1 MCPRACLLTP
11 TNVGLEWKVSR
22 SIGRYKFL
30 FSVWLGER
38 GEKKNDR
45 ILQVV
50 ISIWPGQGKEVLK
63 FLQVFI

>member
-1 MCPRACLLTP
+1 MCPRVCLLAP

-22 SIGRYKFL
+22 SIGRYKIL

-50 ISIWPGQGKEVLK
+50 IGIWPGQGKEVLK
-63 FLQVFI
+63 FLQVFS